1 MVVTED
7 AANFAEQIGITL
19 FETSAKDNLNVESVS
34 IGSFT
39 KHCPAPDGGLPA
51 VIRVK
56 KIRSILSILSCIR
69 ACLYGS
75 RAGPLSETAR

>member
-56 KIRSILSILSCIR
+56 KIRSFFPYYHVLV
-69 ACLYGS
+69 LYLK
-75 RAGPLSETAR
+75 AIT